1 MESLRSVAQASCLRV
16 LAASLPPV
24 RGRLGKLHARGGRDP
39 MWLVTSIRSVALRGL
54 NCAET
59 QPVIV
64 MWIGNVERNMSRKK
78 ILIVDDSQVILR
90 TLSSKLR
97 ANNYDIVTAADGSE
111 AVSAV
116 RQQRPDLIVLD
127 ITFPPDVA
135 HGGGIAW
142 DGFLIIE
149 WLHRMEEAK
158 NTPIV
163 IITAGEAGKF
173 KERALAEG
181 AVAFFQKPIDS
192 GELLATIN
200 QTLEGQKA
208 EPAPA
213 G

>member
-1 MESLRSVAQASCLRV
+1 VAWIV
-16 LAASLPPV
+16 L
-24 RGRLGKLHARGGRDP
+24 KFNH
-39 MWLVTSIRSVALRGL
+39 
-54 NCAET
+54 
-59 QPVIV
+59 VIV
-64 MWIGNVERNMSRKK
+64 MRSGDAERNMSRKK

-208 EPAPA
+208 EPATA

>member
-1 MESLRSVAQASCLRV
+1 VLKFNRVTVMRSGDA
-16 LAASLPPV
+16 
-24 RGRLGKLHARGGRDP
+24 
-39 MWLVTSIRSVALRGL
+39 
-54 NCAET
+54 
-59 QPVIV
+59 
-64 MWIGNVERNMSRKK
+64 ERNMSRKK

-90 TLSSKLR
+90 TLSTKLR

-142 DGFLIIE
+142 DGFLIID

-163 IITAGEAGKF
+163 IITAGEAGKV

-192 GELLATIN
+192 TELLETIN
-200 QTLEGQKA
+200 QTLEGHKP
-208 EPAPA
+208 EPATA